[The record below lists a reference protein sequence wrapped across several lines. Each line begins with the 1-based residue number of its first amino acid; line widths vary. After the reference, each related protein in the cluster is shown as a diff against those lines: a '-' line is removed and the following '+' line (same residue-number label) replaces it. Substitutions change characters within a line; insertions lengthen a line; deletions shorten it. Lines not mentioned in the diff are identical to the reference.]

1 MGMNFTVLV
10 IAGVAV
16 VLILLAI
23 VFATRYRT
31 VKADQAM
38 IVTGALTRDGM
49 KIVKAGGA
57 FVWPVVQSAEFLSLQ
72 VHTLE
77 IRTPEVY
84 TIHGVPVMV
93 DGVAQIK
100 IKGDVESIAT
110 AAEQFL
116 GKPEDELR
124 TIATQTL
131 EGHLRAI
138 LGQMTVEAVYRNR
151 DEFARNVQ
159 EVAASDLNKMGLQIV
174 SFTIRDVRDK
184 NGYLEALGQPQIA
197 QVKRD
202 AEIAKANAQRD
213 EQIAKA
219 RALEEGKK
227 AEFSAATNIA
237 EAEKEMEVR
246 KAAFKMEQDKKKAE
260 ADQAY
265 KLQEAKTL
273 QAVKAEEMQIQVIER
288 EKQIELETKE
298 IERREKEL
306 EATVRKQAEAER
318 FAQEQRAEAERY
330 EIEARARAEA
340 EAVRLAGMAN
350 ADKERAEGMAE
361 AEVIRLKGLA
371 EAEAKDNIAEAM
383 KKYGEAA
390 VAEMIINQFPAIA
403 EAIAGPLAKTE
414 KIVIV
419 DNGGGPGGGANR
431 VTGYVTDLLAK
442 MPETVEALTGA
453 DLTAL
458 VRRIAGAP
466 GPAAADPAT
475 SGSASGA
482 GGSDA
487 GTKAGRPA
495 SAESAPGTAAGIA
508 AEGAQAPG
516 DAAMPNEAAGPDEAD
531 DQTRG

>member
-1 MGMNFTVLV
+1 MIELFEGNYTLLV
-10 IAGVAV
+10 PIGIVV
-16 VLILLAI
+16 VLFLLAV

-38 IVTGALTRDGM
+38 IVTGALTADGM

-57 FVWPVVQSAEFLSLQ
+57 FVWPVVQNAEFLSLQ
-72 VHTLE
+72 VQTLD

-84 TIHGVPVMV
+84 TSQGVPVMV

-100 IKGDVESIAT
+100 IKGDIESIAT

-116 GKPEDELR
+116 GKPEAELQS
-124 TIATQTL
+124 IATQTL

-138 LGQMTVEAVYRNR
+138 LGQMTVEALYKNR

-197 QVKRD
+197 SVKRD
-202 AEIAKANAQRD
+202 AEIAKANAFRD
-213 EQIAKA
+213 EQVAKSK
-219 RALEEGKK
+219 ALEDGKK
-227 AEFSAATNIA
+227 AEYNAETNIS
-237 EAEKEMEVR
+237 ESEKEMEVK
-246 KAAFKMEQDKKKAE
+246 KASFKMEQDMRKAE

-273 QAVKAEEMQIQVIER
+273 QSVKVEEMQIQVIER
-288 EKQIELETKE
+288 EKQIELEAKE

-306 EATVRKQAEAER
+306 DATVKKQAEAER
-318 FAQEQRAEAERY
+318 YAQEQRAEADRY
-330 EIEARARAEA
+330 QIEAKAKADAES
-340 EAVRLAGMAN
+340 VRLAGNAN
-350 ADKERAEGMAE
+350 ADKERAEGTAQ

-371 EAEAKDNIAEAM
+371 EAEAKDKIAEAM
-383 KKYGEAA
+383 RKYGDAA

-403 EAIAGPLAKTE
+403 SAISEPLSRTE

-419 DNGGGPGGGANR
+419 DSGNGQGGGASK

-442 MPETVEALTGA
+442 LPETVQALTGA
-453 DLTAL
+453 DLTQM
-458 VRRIAGAP
+458 VKRIAETGLKQP
-466 GPAAADPAT
+466 SQEHAANLI
-475 SGSASGA
+475 
-482 GGSDA
+482 
-487 GTKAGRPA
+487 K
-495 SAESAPGTAAGIA
+495 SAEPIA
-508 AEGAQAPG
+508 ALEQA
-516 DAAMPNEAAGPDEAD
+516 ERTE
-531 DQTRG
+531 QSES